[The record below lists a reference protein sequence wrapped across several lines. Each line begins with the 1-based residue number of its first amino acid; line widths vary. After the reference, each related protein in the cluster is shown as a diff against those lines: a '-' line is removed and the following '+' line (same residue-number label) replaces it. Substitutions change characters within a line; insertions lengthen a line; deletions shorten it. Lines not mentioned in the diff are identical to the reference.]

1 MNPEKFTNNIKAE
14 NGIIHLVTP
23 TGNLAPCPFR
33 SPVIVPGPVG
43 IDGRQK
49 LEILNSTCNSE
60 CPLFDVLFV
69 WKSSQNNPT
78 EPDKQIGIIHL
89 RCQRNYSVVANFD
102 PTIIEKMP

>member
-1 MNPEKFTNNIKAE
+1 MKTEDFKRSVKFQE
-14 NGIIHLVTP
+14 GIMHLISP
-23 TGNLAPCPFR
+23 DGNEAVCPFR
-33 SPVIVPGPVG
+33 SPTLIPIGTG

-49 LEILNSTCNSE
+49 LELIHSACNSQ

-102 PTIIEKMP
+102 PKIIEKML